1 MKIDNSFFESNRI
14 GPASALIQTPETG
27 KENTNAGFAGGFENI
42 FNELWEASSD
52 LSAASRAERAKLLTG
67 TQDNMPGM
75 MIASEKSSIMFE
87 LNLNVRN
94 KVIDAYQEV
103 MRTQI

>member
-1 MKIDNSFFESNRI
+1 
-14 GPASALIQTPETG
+14 
-27 KENTNAGFAGGFENI
+27 
-42 FNELWEASSD
+42 
-52 LSAASRAERAKLLTG
+52 
-67 TQDNMPGM
+67 M